1 MAAPVLTAV
10 PSEEPTGRIPPLEPG
25 DRLTRPEFE
34 RRYQAMPH
42 IKKAE
47 LLEGTVYMP
56 SPVRLK
62 NHGIPQVH
70 FITWLGV
77 YAAATPGV
85 VPADNSTVRLDL
97 DNETQPDGVLL
108 IDPARGGQARISPD
122 DYVEGAPELAG
133 EIAASSVSYDLH
145 VKLNVY
151 RRSGVREYVVWRVL
165 DGELDWFVLR
175 DGQFA
180 RLTADAN
187 GIYRSEVFPGLWLDA
202 QALLRGD
209 LAQVVTVLQQGLAN
223 PEHAAF
229 VARLQ
234 GGGTQ
239 R

>member
-1 MAAPVLTAV
+1 MAAPVLTSV
-10 PSEEPTGRIPPLEPG
+10 PREEPTGRIPPLEQG

-42 IKKAE
+42 VKKAE
-47 LLEGTVYMP
+47 LLEGVVYMP
-56 SPVRLK
+56 SPVRATK
-62 NHGIPQVH
+62 HGIPHAH
-70 FITWLGV
+70 FIGWLDV

-85 VPADNSTVRLDL
+85 IPADNSTVRLDL
-97 DNETQPDGVLL
+97 DNEAQPDGMLL
-108 IDPARGGQARISPD
+108 IDSACGGQAKISTD
-122 DYVEGAPELAG
+122 DYIEGAPELAG

-180 RLTADAN
+180 RLAPDAN

-209 LAQVVTVLQQGLAN
+209 LVQVLAVLQQGLAS
-223 PEHAAF
+223 PEHAAL
-229 VARLQ
+229 VAKLQ
-234 GGGTQ
+234 GGHTQ
-239 R
+239 Q